1 MKDHNTIT
9 IVETDGTSYTE
20 KVGWS
25 FDEAAK
31 ALLGKQGKN
40 GSPIYSVSVDGH
52 SSRMGFPFKTTQVS
66 I

>member
-1 MKDHNTIT
+1 MKDYNTIT
-9 IVETDGTSYTE
+9 IVETNDTSYTE

-31 ALLGKQGKN
+31 ILLGKQGKN
-40 GSPIYSVSVDGH
+40 GSPIYSVSMEGR
-52 SSRMGFPFKTTQVS
+52 SSKTGFPFTITQVS